1 MKKRKK
7 DKKNNHKHKDKK
19 DYLTDANQMFCDS
32 LNERINNKNEKN
44 IIILANYF

>member
-7 DKKNNHKHKDKK
+7 DKNNNHKYRDKK
-19 DYLTDANQMFCDS
+19 DYLADANQMFCDS